1 MKLESIVTNF
11 NAQVQDN
18 NLIIHQHFIF
28 QHQIVKYFEHNS
40 LKDYGSCQCKTCAS
54 THLFKSSD
62 WKLPLMPFKDFD
74 SALLIFWEWSA
85 RRIFWTFP
93 FDITCTVQDSGTD
106 LTKLVGTST
115 SLNFLQSTFRKTI
128 CSETEKVFSSKLIK
142 IITQFFQK
150 QEK

>member
-1 MKLESIVTNF
+1 MKLESIVTDF

-74 SALLIFWEWSA
+74 SALLIFWEWPA
-85 RRIFWTFP
+85 GRIFCTFP
-93 FDITCTVQDSGTD
+93 FDITCTVQVSGTD
-106 LTKLVGTST
+106 LTKLVATSA
-115 SLNFLQSTFRKTI
+115 SLNFLWSTFSKTI
-128 CSETEKVFSSKLIK
+128 SSKREKKSFPPSLK
-142 IITQFFQK
+142 KKNQFFQK
-150 QEK
+150 QVK